1 MDSKDWIEVVK
12 ILLAAAGAGF
22 ALYQYRLSTRLK
34 KAEWIESLHAKF
46 FESANYKRIRGI
58 LDHENAADYENL
70 KAAVVNP
77 TDAVEQIQLSES
89 FVDYLNFFEFI
100 ASLPGLVQL
109 EDREI
114 ALLFDYYIRL
124 LKRHDFV
131 MQFIRTEGFEKL
143 ASLLDRW
150 PANAGG
156 NR

>member
-1 MDSKDWIEVVK
+1 MDAKDWIEAVK

-58 LDHENAADYENL
+58 LDHEKSADYADL
-70 KAAVVNP
+70 KAAVLNT
-77 TDAVEQIQLSES
+77 TDTAEQILLTELL
-89 FVDYLNFFEFI
+89 VDYLNFFEFI

-109 EDREI
+109 DDREI

-131 MQFIRTEGFEKL
+131 MRFIRTEGFEKL
-143 ASLLDRW
+143 ASVLDRW

-156 NR
+156 SR